1 MRNLDAKVE
10 SLIRDLPDEKGAR
23 LFLERISNEQPLTFQ
38 KLTRNPA
45 ILSDAL
51 ALAAWS
57 PLLAT
62 TLEQNPD
69 YISWLMRER
78 VDTRIRTREQLKES
92 LARFAL
98 TNSSLTPQVLF
109 ARFRRRELLRIYL
122 HDVRRAH
129 TLVETT
135 EELSNLADA
144 ILDYALSL
152 ARQDLDN
159 RYGSPLRKDEKGRIA
174 TADFCII
181 ALGKLGSREL
191 NYASDIDLVFVYSD
205 EGTTAGSGERGK
217 LSNREYFIKV
227 SEAVTK
233 LVGQP
238 AGEGAA
244 YRVDLRLR
252 PHGRDGALACSL
264 DEALKYYSESAQAW
278 ELQALIRSRAAA
290 GSSALF
296 SRFASA
302 TEDYIYR
309 PDVSIKDALASVR
322 TAKLKIDRHIER
334 NSDGFN
340 VKLQRGGIREIEF
353 IAQALQLAYGGR
365 DEWLRVTHTV
375 ISLGRLADRNLI
387 SEQERSELSE
397 AYVFLRTL
405 EHRLQME
412 HGLQTHTVPQ
422 TESLR
427 TLVARR
433 MGFLEAASLDPLDDF
448 DNALKLHTTNV
459 RNAYDRCFAGAD
471 LDAVLARSDESRPG
485 NNADRNGSG
494 DETRLLN
501 TAARVFISHL
511 VRAESGQQSPNIE
524 SLTHLLS
531 EAVHKSANRHR
542 ALMLTARVAASLDK
556 SEGPIQLSENNLLG
570 LVRLCGDSE
579 FFGEILASNPSLI
592 GSLGNMKTRLRRRDY
607 RSQLRASI
615 DAEKSFAAELSA
627 LRREW
632 SKLLVEIG
640 ALDAAGKITLSESNS
655 LQTELAVAS
664 VNVAYLIA
672 RREMVRRYGPLAG
685 GPRLSVLA
693 LGRLASGGVDYGSD
707 LDIILVYDSL
717 VSSPVA
723 SLTQD
728 EAYARLG
735 ELMIAALS
743 SVTREGYLYRVD
755 LRLRPDG
762 KNGQLVTS
770 SEGFLE
776 YLRQRSAIW
785 EWLAYVKLRAVAGD
799 LELGKMI
806 ETHARHAIH
815 EKAREIGPGELRA
828 ETRRVRELL
837 ERKKGK
843 HGRGGP
849 HSDIDIK
856 YSAGGMLDVYFAA
869 RYLQL
874 RDDVADEGEDRSTRA
889 TLERLG
895 ATGSLDVDDFE
906 KLSGGYALLRSIDH
920 QLRLIVGKVAALPS
934 TDHPAFREIAKR
946 LSFESARE
954 LRETLIKRMQ
964 AIRESFDRI
973 AGGAET

>member
-1 MRNLDAKVE
+1 MQNLDAKVE

-23 LFLERISNEQPLTFQ
+23 LFLECISNEQPLTFQ
-38 KLTRNPA
+38 KLTRDPA
-45 ILSDAL
+45 VLSDLL

-69 YISWLMRER
+69 YISWLKRER
-78 VDTRIRTREQLKES
+78 ADTRVRTREQLKES

-98 TNSSLTPQVLF
+98 TNSSLSPQVMF

-129 TLVETT
+129 GLVETT

-159 RYGSPLRKDEKGRIA
+159 RYGSPLRNDERGRIA
-174 TADFCII
+174 TADFCIV

-191 NYASDIDLVFVYSD
+191 NYASDIDLIFIYSD
-205 EGTTAGSGERGK
+205 DGTTAGSGERGK

-227 SEAVTK
+227 SETITK

-264 DEALKYYSESAQAW
+264 DEALKYYSKSAQAW
-278 ELQALIRSRAAA
+278 ELQALIRSRTAA

-322 TAKLKIDRHIER
+322 TAKQKIDRHIER

-353 IAQALQLAYGGR
+353 IAQALQLAHGGR
-365 DEWLRVTHTV
+365 DEWLRVSHTL
-375 ISLGRLADRNLI
+375 ISLGRLAERDLI

-397 AYVFLRTL
+397 AYAFLRTL

-422 TESLR
+422 TEPLR

-433 MGFLEAASLDPLDDF
+433 MGFLGAPSVDALDDF

-471 LDAVLARSDESRPG
+471 IDVLLARSEESQPG
-485 NNADRNGSG
+485 NDADSLGFG
-494 DETRLLN
+494 DEPRLLSA
-501 TAARVFISHL
+501 AARVFIAHFPP
-511 VRAESGQQSPNIE
+511 AEMGLQLPTVE
-524 SLTHLLS
+524 SLAHLLS
-531 EAVHKSANRHR
+531 EALHVTLNPQR

-556 SEGPIQLSENNLLG
+556 SEGRIELSENNLVG
-570 LVRLCGDSE
+570 LVRLCGASE
-579 FFGEILASNPSLI
+579 FFGEMLAGNPSLI
-592 GSLGNMKTRLRRRDY
+592 SSLGNEKTRLRRRDY

-615 DAEKSFAAELSA
+615 DSEKSFSEELSA

-640 ALDAAGKITLSESNS
+640 AHDAAGEISRSESNS

-664 VNVAYLIA
+664 VNV
-672 RREMVRRYGPLAG
+672 
-685 GPRLSVLA
+685 
-693 LGRLASGGVDYGSD
+693 
-707 LDIILVYDSL
+707 SL
-717 VSSPVA
+717 
-723 SLTQD
+723 L
-728 EAYARLG
+728 
-735 ELMIAALS
+735 
-743 SVTREGYLYRVD
+743 
-755 LRLRPDG
+755 
-762 KNGQLVTS
+762 
-770 SEGFLE
+770 
-776 YLRQRSAIW
+776 
-785 EWLAYVKLRAVAGD
+785 
-799 LELGKMI
+799 
-806 ETHARHAIH
+806 
-815 EKAREIGPGELRA
+815 
-828 ETRRVRELL
+828 
-837 ERKKGK
+837 
-843 HGRGGP
+843 
-849 HSDIDIK
+849 
-856 YSAGGMLDVYFAA
+856 
-869 RYLQL
+869 
-874 RDDVADEGEDRSTRA
+874 
-889 TLERLG
+889 
-895 ATGSLDVDDFE
+895 
-906 KLSGGYALLRSIDH
+906 
-920 QLRLIVGKVAALPS
+920 
-934 TDHPAFREIAKR
+934 
-946 LSFESARE
+946 
-954 LRETLIKRMQ
+954 
-964 AIRESFDRI
+964 
-973 AGGAET
+973 